1 VTDLLRFRHVVARN
15 YLVWRKLLV
24 ASLLGNLVDPLLW
37 LVGLG
42 FGLGSLLPS
51 VGGIPYLQFLGSGM
65 ICYGVMYSATFESLW
80 SAFSRLKSQRTWEGI
95 LQAPMTV
102 CDIVIGEWVWAGLK
116 GALSGVAILLVMT
129 ALGLVHHW
137 SALWV
142 IPVAFLV
149 GLAFAGIG
157 LVMTSLAKS
166 FDFFTYYF
174 TLVITPMMLVSGVF
188 FPTSALPP
196 IVQGIAQLLPLAHAT
211 TLARGL
217 VLGQP
222 VGNIALHVIALAA
235 FGIVGVLVATRLAER
250 RLMS

>member
-1 VTDLLRFRHVVARN
+1 
-15 YLVWRKLLV
+15 
-24 ASLLGNLVDPLLW
+24 
-37 LVGLG
+37 VGLG
-42 FGLGSLLPS
+42 FGLGALLPT

-102 CDIVIGEWVWAGLK
+102 RDIVLGEWVWAGLK

-157 LVMTSLAKS
+157 LVMTALAKS

-222 VGNIALHVIALAA
+222 IASIAIHVVALAA
-235 FGIVGVLVATRLAER
+235 FGVLGVLLATRLAER